1 MARTHMSICEKRQD
15 EIFEI
20 IIHCPHIINWL
31 SIGRLEPSADAIC
44 DAAHYM
50 EKGSIE
56 HTEMKE
62 ALKSVF
68 EKLTNAKEIRYYR
81 QLKLLAIMFDK
92 YFCEKECTKDCTNEC
107 ADKCA
112 DACTDG
118 CTNKCLQKCSNK
130 PQYEDIKK
138 GSLSKTLKSLAETYE
153 KDRQNFKPLSYR
165 DLKKRVC
172 L

>member
-1 MARTHMSICEKRQD
+1 MMSGIVSHGYIHGIRYQLYIIYGGEKEMARTNMSICEKRQD

-20 IIHCPHIINWL
+20 IIHSPHIINWL

-68 EKLTNAKEIRYYR
+68 EKLTNAKEIRY
-81 QLKLLAIMFDK
+81 
-92 YFCEKECTKDCTNEC
+92 
-107 ADKCA
+107 
-112 DACTDG
+112 
-118 CTNKCLQKCSNK
+118 
-130 PQYEDIKK
+130 
-138 GSLSKTLKSLAETYE
+138 
-153 KDRQNFKPLSYR
+153 
-165 DLKKRVC
+165 
-172 L
+172 